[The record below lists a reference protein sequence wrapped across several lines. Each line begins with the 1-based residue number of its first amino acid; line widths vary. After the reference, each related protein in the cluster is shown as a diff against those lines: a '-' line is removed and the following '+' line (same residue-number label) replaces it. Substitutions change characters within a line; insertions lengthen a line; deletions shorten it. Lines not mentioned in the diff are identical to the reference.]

1 LSDTPTGQRSTAP
14 RYLRWFGAY
23 TQSRYAIVESN
34 FNGISNAL
42 SQKNITFNC
51 GCKDPSAYAYVFL
64 GRPYEINLCN
74 LFWSAPQSPELGT
87 DSQAGTIVHEIS
99 HFTNVAGTDDH
110 AYG

>member
-1 LSDTPTGQRSTAP
+1 
-14 RYLRWFGAY
+14 
-23 TQSRYAIVESN
+23 VESN